1 MNQSRFWWGGY
12 TRCYASSYNKIVKV
26 LFCWF
31 ELDFVNHVFIHQ
43 VIVVLKLYIRKLS
56 LNVSEV
62 LFAMNETKNMFHCTC
77 TSNIIYIHITSKQN
91 PRKLYLNIKHQAV
104 WHCWP
109 SLFKLSFP
117 SYVQKQSK
125 HEHKVKPD
133 DKKHSPQRN
142 YYFLFY
148 QTWTLL

>member
-1 MNQSRFWWGGY
+1 MLSEKHIEKKTSILIMNQSRFWWRGY
-12 TRCYASSYNKIVKV
+12 TRCYASSYNQRVTV

-77 TSNIIYIHITSKQN
+77 TSIIIYIHITSKQN

-104 WHCWP
+104 TQ
-109 SLFKLSFP
+109 LFILSGAL
-117 SYVQKQSK
+117 
-125 HEHKVKPD
+125 EC
-133 DKKHSPQRN
+133 N
-142 YYFLFY
+142 LG
-148 QTWTLL
+148 L